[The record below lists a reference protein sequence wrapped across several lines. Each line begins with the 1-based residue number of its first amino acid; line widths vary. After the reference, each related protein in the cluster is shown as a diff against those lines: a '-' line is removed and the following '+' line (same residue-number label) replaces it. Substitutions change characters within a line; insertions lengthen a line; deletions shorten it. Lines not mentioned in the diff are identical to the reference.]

1 MTIDG
6 ATVLAVGGTASAALM
21 TAGWSRSAG
30 AVMLAANL
38 ITIAVSWATR
48 RRTADHD

>member
-6 ATVLAVGGTASAALM
+6 ATVLAVGGTNLM

-38 ITIAVSWATR
+38 ITIVLAWLTR
-48 RRTADHD
+48 RRTTIQ